1 MSLDMIG
8 TDGGFNN
15 AAVRRELDLKYPS
28 IMKKSN
34 PIDGVFKSK
43 AKFDV

>member
-1 MSLDMIG
+1 MIG

-28 IMKKSN
+28 IMKK
-34 PIDGVFKSK
+34 PKPIIDGVFKSK

>member
-28 IMKKSN
+28 IMKKPK
-34 PIDGVFKSK
+34 PIDRVFKSK

>member
-1 MSLDMIG
+1 MIC

-28 IMKKSN
+28 IMKKPK

>member
-15 AAVRRELDLKYPS
+15 AAVRRELDLKYLS
-28 IMKKSN
+28 IMKKPK